1 MLRTVALLACSLVA
15 VAGATT
21 DGLAGEVKRQQD
33 AKLRY
38 SVPMAWTRTPAPS
51 DMRAA
56 QFTIPAEAGGEAG
69 ELVLFFF
76 GAGQGGGTEQNLQ
89 RWYSQFTQ
97 PDGKPSS
104 EAAVVTIRTINGL
117 KVTAV
122 DVSGTYTG
130 MGPRGGAPAAGKP
143 DFRMLA
149 AVVEGPGG
157 PWFFRATGP
166 SALMAS
172 VKPQFDA
179 MLESVEPHD

>member
-1 MLRTVALLACSLVA
+1 MLRTLAILACSLVA
-15 VAGATT
+15 VGGAVP
-21 DGLAGEVKRQQD
+21 DAFADEVKRQQD

-38 SVPMAWTRTPAPS
+38 AVPMTWTRTPAPS

-56 QFTIPAEAGGEAG
+56 QFTIPAEGGGEAG

-76 GAGQGGGTEQNLQ
+76 GAGQGGSTEQNLQ
-89 RWYSQFTQ
+89 RWYGQFTQ

-130 MGPRGGAPAAGKP
+130 MSPGSGAPAVGKP
-143 DFRMLA
+143 DYRMLA

-166 SALMAS
+166 SALMAA

-179 MLESVEPHD
+179 MLASLEPHS